1 MAITAL
7 PALDRTSPTF
17 RTSVD
22 TFFASQLP
30 AFVTEAN
37 ALQTD
42 VNAKQS
48 SAATSETNAANSASS
63 AENQVTLATT
73 QAGIATTQAG
83 LAAAS
88 AASAL
93 LAPGTSAT
101 STTSTTIGT
110 GSKTITIQTG
120 KAFAVGQ
127 FVVIA
132 SAAGPSNY
140 MAGQITA
147 HDSGTGSLTVLV
159 ATIGGGGTLA
169 DWVVSLSTSGN
180 PTAISAYINS
190 QTSAYTLIGSD
201 IGKVLR
207 CTGAFTVSL
216 TEAATLGSG
225 FLCYVQNTGNGDIVL
240 DPASTEQI
248 DGALTYTLKPGYTV
262 LLLCT
267 GAAFSVVTLRERTY
281 ANVAAYTAA
290 SSTFTVPADTY
301 VIRGYAFG
309 KGGDNTPGASGG
321 GGGCAYGD
329 VAVTP
334 GESVS
339 VTISSG
345 VANLTTGGTVRL
357 TGNAAS
363 GTTAGTASKH
373 SSVTNGG
380 AYSGGAGA
388 AAAGAPGAASGSPLG
403 TGGSSSGLQTG
414 GSAWGGYTSAGNA
427 GGAGVGE
434 SGGTTHAGGSLRN
447 PTNLF
452 TDPLLAPL
460 TGKPS
465 ANLSNVTNANPING
479 APGCGGGSGPSVGGE
494 GGTGAGGGAPGGA
507 GGFGGGGAGSAN
519 YGGAGGLGGGGA
531 GAGATAGSPG
541 GAACVLIYY

>member
-169 DWVVSLSTSGN
+169 DSGN

-414 GSAWGGYTSAGNA
+414 GSEKAA
-427 GGAGVGE
+427 E
-434 SGGTTHAGGSLRN
+434 LRTPAARCVIR
-447 PTNLF
+447 PTY
-452 TDPLLAPL
+452 
-460 TGKPS
+460 S
-465 ANLSNVTNANPING
+465 PI
-479 APGCGGGSGPSVGGE
+479 P
-494 GGTGAGGGAPGGA
+494 
-507 GGFGGGGAGSAN
+507 FW
-519 YGGAGGLGGGGA
+519 LR
-531 GAGATAGSPG
+531 
-541 GAACVLIYY
+541 